1 MIRRPFLRAA
11 VFCLLTAFA
20 VAGWSSHVRAAL
32 SERDQADIARAEAYI
47 NDIDTLKARFFQ
59 FTSTGQYAE
68 GAFYID
74 RPGRMRI
81 EYDPPVPVLIVAD
94 GTFLVYNDTELGQI
108 NRVPLLAS
116 PASVLLRENLKLEG
130 DGLSVTSVERSA
142 SVVQITVAQTDDP
155 LAGSITLTF
164 SEKPMALRKWTTTD
178 AQGTVTDFA
187 LVDPRFGVELDPELF
202 RFVDEL
208 EDPGK
213 GR

>member
-1 MIRRPFLRAA
+1 MIARFGRLAA
-11 VFCLLTAFA
+11 LAVIALLL
-20 VAGWSSHVRAAL
+20 AGTGWDAHATL
-32 SERDQADIARAEAYI
+32 SERDQADVARAEAYI
-47 NDIDTLKARFFQ
+47 NDIGTLKARFFQ
-59 FTSTGQYAE
+59 FTSTGEYAE

-94 GTFLVYNDTELGQI
+94 GTFLVYNDTELGQV

-116 PASVLLRENLKLEG
+116 PASVLLRENLRLEG

-155 LAGSITLTF
+155 LAGSIMLTF
-164 SEKPMALRKWTTTD
+164 SEKPMALRKWTVTD

-187 LVDPRFGVELDPELF
+187 LVDPRFGVQLDPALF
-202 RFVDEL
+202 RFVDDL

-213 GR
+213 NR